1 MQLHWKID
9 WSQRNILFDLEI
21 YEDSHSGSHRSFF
34 GCCIFVLFCFTFIF
48 FFFLN
53 FFLFFFNLKEQVLL
67 ELLGLLKGRLV
78 TRHSVFKSVLQQ
90 DYLEG
95 DRIY

>member
-1 MQLHWKID
+1 MKTATVAHTGVFLVVA
-9 WSQRNILFDLEI
+9 F
-21 YEDSHSGSHRSFF
+21 
-34 GCCIFVLFCFTFIF
+34 LFCFVLLLFS
-48 FFFLN
+48 FFLN